1 MRAATCCLR
10 SRTYTRSNGYPSLS
24 IPCYL
29 LPTSQPLFFIIIT
42 FFHNSW
48 YFLRGDLLNSIII
61 SFCSLNFLPILLGF
75 LFASFINVAQV
86 ILKVLPSIH
95 KFLNSYLLLFLLCHS
110 MYPFLSI
117 FLAPVSSLFFS
128 SSSHYRWKF
137 PAHKFSTFFF
147 LPKSEITSDISIIYL
162 DHSSHFCLLGLL
174 IWAHQVAGSIFFNT
188 FFFLFI

>member
-1 MRAATCCLR
+1 MPRFTAVCHE
-10 SRTYTRSNGYPSLS
+10 SG
-24 IPCYL
+24 YL
-29 LPTSQPLFFIIIT
+29 LSPLSHLHAFQWLPLPIDSLLPLTHQPASFFIIIT

-48 YFLRGDLLNSIII
+48 YFLRGDLNSIII
-61 SFCSLNFLPILLGF
+61 SFFSLNFLPILLGF

-110 MYPFLSI
+110 MYPFLCLY
-117 FLAPVSSLFFS
+117 FLLRFPLFFFS

-147 LPKSEITSDISIIYL
+147 FLNQKSLQI
-162 DHSSHFCLLGLL
+162 LL
-174 IWAHQVAGSIFFNT
+174 
-188 FFFLFI
+188 